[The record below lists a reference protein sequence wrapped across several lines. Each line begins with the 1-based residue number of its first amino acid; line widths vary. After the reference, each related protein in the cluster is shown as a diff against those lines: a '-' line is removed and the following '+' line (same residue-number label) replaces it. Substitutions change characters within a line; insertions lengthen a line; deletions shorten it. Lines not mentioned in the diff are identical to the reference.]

1 MDPKLGTDFNNG
13 TKGSRLGDFEVGQEN
28 LILFCLD
35 LQKAWMRMIL
45 TLGLIK
51 NRSVK
56 PQIRS

>member
-51 NRSVK
+51 TDR
-56 PQIRS
+56 